1 MAQQHSRLQVGLIL
15 GSFESQPRDAEAPWD
30 RPELATTAE
39 ESRWAVRGHGSRG
52 KGKDR
57 SHGGGGGVQR
67 AENSNGKGCVLS
79 VTLKLNAMLLS
90 IMFVSSTLQ
99 YKQNL

>member
-67 AENSNGKGCVLS
+67 AENSNGERMRVVS
-79 VTLKLNAMLLS
+79 NAETKRNAS
-90 IMFVSSTLQ
+90 FHYVCEQHTPI
-99 YKQNL
+99 